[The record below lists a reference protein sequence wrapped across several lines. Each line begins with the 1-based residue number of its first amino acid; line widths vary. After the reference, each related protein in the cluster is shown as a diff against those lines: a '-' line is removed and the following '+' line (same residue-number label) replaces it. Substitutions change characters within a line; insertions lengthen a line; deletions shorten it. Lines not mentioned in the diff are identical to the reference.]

1 MAGVGSFY
9 AAETGHSGLPSCQT
23 RCGKLA
29 DRPVHIRVETSS
41 VWTDSGVQFG
51 ALLYGQTRE
60 NSHNHGIAEQLL
72 RSSPNTKLLS
82 KMVSSV
88 RNQYDEKALL

>member
-1 MAGVGSFY
+1 VKIEEKKYGKCRNMCLSR
-9 AAETGHSGLPSCQT
+9 T
-23 RCGKLA
+23 RDFLA

-72 RSSPNTKLLS
+72 RSSPNTKFLS